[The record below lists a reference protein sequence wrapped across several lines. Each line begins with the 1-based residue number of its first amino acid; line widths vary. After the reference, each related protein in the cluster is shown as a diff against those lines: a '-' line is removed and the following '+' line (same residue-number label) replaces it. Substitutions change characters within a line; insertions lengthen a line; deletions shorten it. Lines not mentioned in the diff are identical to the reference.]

1 MQTNTSDKV
10 KQEYYDRVD
19 KLITLFDSQAK
30 VPPEYTERALEDGL
44 TVFDAVDDWF
54 SDELIKFEL
63 SHHLS
68 DVNSRLVDIDVT
80 GVGTI
85 RRIVISMDI
94 KQGDL
99 FNVYYSESSKGGAL
113 FNTDIMTTLLS
124 FDEKC

>member
-1 MQTNTSDKV
+1 MQTNTCANVEQK
-10 KQEYYDRVD
+10 YYDRVHN
-19 KLITLFDSQAK
+19 LITLFDSHAE
-30 VPPEYTERALEDGL
+30 VPPEYTDRALEDGL
-44 TVFDAVDDWF
+44 SVFDAVNDWF
-54 SDELIKFEL
+54 SDEVIKFEL

-80 GVGTI
+80 GIGTI

-124 FDEKC
+124 FDDQC